1 MRKIYLLVNLI
12 LLAVVVGLIA
22 AHHSF
27 KPTPADKILRWEPE
41 KISEKEATN
50 QIQIKTPQLS
60 VIRSKNVFSPTRGDE
75 LSTLENEQRK
85 ATPPPRFELIGIC
98 SIGDDAGAIIDLKN
112 ATGNDRSN
120 KVRRYYALGTEVYGG
135 FFLDSVAEKSVIL
148 KRHNEV
154 LELKIDRSRY
164 AEEVGKKK
172 ALSPVPPGRP
182 PEQQPPRNPSSPVG
196 PAINPTNKGPGM
208 PPPGVNPKN

>member
-22 AHHSF
+22 AHHCF

-135 FFLDSVAEKSVIL
+135 FFLDSVAEKS
-148 KRHNEV
+148 
-154 LELKIDRSRY
+154 
-164 AEEVGKKK
+164 GKKK

-196 PAINPTNKGPGM
+196 PATNPANKGPGM